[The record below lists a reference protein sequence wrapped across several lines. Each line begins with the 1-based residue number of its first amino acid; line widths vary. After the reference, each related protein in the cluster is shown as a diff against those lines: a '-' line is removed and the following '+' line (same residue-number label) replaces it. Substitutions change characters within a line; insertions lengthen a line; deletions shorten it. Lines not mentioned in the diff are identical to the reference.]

1 MDRIE
6 TTEGLPG
13 NFAIRAA
20 KQQAGAS
27 SVTAEAIGSLS
38 PLKLRSR
45 FVKAIVKIIGV
56 FGTDT
61 SDFVFLSQLNK
72 KIVNIFTFFS

>member
-20 KQQAGAS
+20 KQQAGDGP
-27 SVTAEAIGSLS
+27 VTAEAAGSGNAAYA
-38 PLKLRSR
+38 
-45 FVKAIVKIIGV
+45 V
-56 FGTDT
+56 
-61 SDFVFLSQLNK
+61 
-72 KIVNIFTFFS
+72 